1 MNKAKQLCGM
11 PFNREPDQ
19 VVVMYP
25 LLQPQNSGSELEP
38 LKAGELLVVRE
49 QDLWQTVKI
58 ISKCLEGKEE
68 RKGGL

>member
-11 PFNREPDQ
+11 PFNREADQ
-19 VVVMYP
+19 VVVMYH
-25 LLQPQNSGSELEP
+25 LPQNSGSELEP